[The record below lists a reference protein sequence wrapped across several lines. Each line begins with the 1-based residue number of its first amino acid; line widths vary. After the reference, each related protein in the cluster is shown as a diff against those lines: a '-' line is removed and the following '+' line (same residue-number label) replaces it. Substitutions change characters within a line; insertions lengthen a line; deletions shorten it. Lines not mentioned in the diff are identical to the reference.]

1 MQKCRTIYSNIR
13 TTHKYGNYLQIKIEK
28 YITTVCTYIRK
39 SEIVYLAWVGG
50 SCVVGRGPCVS
61 NSQKN
66 LKPNYTMNCQNF
78 ARIFLAMPH
87 LY

>member
-50 SCVVGRGPCVS
+50 SCVVGRASWAVRRAS
-61 NSQKN
+61 VIRK
-66 LKPNYTMNCQNF
+66 K
-78 ARIFLAMPH
+78 I
-87 LY
+87 

>member
-39 SEIVYLAWVGG
+39 SYPQLDTNMHHTSAKIY
-50 SCVVGRGPCVS
+50 
-61 NSQKN
+61 
-66 LKPNYTMNCQNF
+66 
-78 ARIFLAMPH
+78 
-87 LY
+87 